1 MKIGLNWLLFATESL
16 GALIILWHGVPIY
29 RRLLMGVTNK
39 QAGANVFLWVSIA
52 VTVIQVSYWIRLQCF
67 PPPRFKRRLIL
78 GHAIQFLGRLSFVF
92 IGGLFGV
99 VFFTRFQQL
108 EFSVWKVSLLLAVLF
123 SMFCYAL
130 ELERL
135 GKAFW
140 EARPSLDKTPSRG
153 DFVILG

>member
-16 GALIILWHGVPIY
+16 GALIILWHGIPIY
-29 RRLLMGVTNK
+29 RRLLMGATNK

-52 VTVIQVSYWIRLQCF
+52 VAAIQVGYWIRLQCF

-78 GHAIQFLGRLSFVF
+78 GHATQFLGRLSFVF

-140 EARPSLDKTPSRG
+140 EAQTEPGQDALPS
-153 DFVILG
+153 